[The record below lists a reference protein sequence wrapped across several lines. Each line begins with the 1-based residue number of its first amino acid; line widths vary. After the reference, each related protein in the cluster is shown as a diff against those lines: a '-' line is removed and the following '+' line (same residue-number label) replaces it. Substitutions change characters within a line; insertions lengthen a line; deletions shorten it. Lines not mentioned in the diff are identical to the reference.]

1 MGPVVGGD
9 TRPGRTVPPLARHVR
24 HGGGGG
30 ACLRLGGEAAEGVQ
44 GAHQL
49 RDRAAGGADV
59 LAGDFSSDLF
69 VRGGEVEGEEE
80 EAEDGGE

>member
-9 TRPGRTVPPLARHVR
+9 TRPGRAVPPLARHVR

-30 ACLRLGGEAAEGVQ
+30 ARLRLGGEAAEGVQ

-49 RDRAAGGADV
+49 RDRAAGVADV
-59 LAGDFSSDLF
+59 LAGDFSSDFF
-69 VRGGEVEGEEE
+69 VRGREVEGEEE
-80 EAEDGGE
+80 EEEDGGE